1 MLLTWKNRA
10 CLGSN
15 SPRSK
20 EHLQGEHYR
29 AAAWQMY
36 QRLSEPRR
44 QRAAARAARK
54 ERRRA
59 EEAERRIRLED
70 SKRTGEEQEIHKAQ
84 LRQARAYN
92 SQFWF

>member
-1 MLLTWKNRA
+1 
-10 CLGSN
+10 
-15 SPRSK
+15 
-20 EHLQGEHYR
+20 
-29 AAAWQMY
+29 MY